1 MVGTVV
7 GTVEGTVVG
16 TAEGSVDDS
25 EEGTNVGDMEGTL
38 EGELDNVE
46 GRGLVLGLDVGDDDG
61 TIEGT
66 PGTNTSPNISST
78 SIRYEDSISFE
89 DLKLCKFGHT
99 SSMLLSLMPS
109 HDAIPRNGASQGV
122 VGIIRPD

>member
-1 MVGTVV
+1 MVGITD
-7 GTVEGTVVG
+7 GAVEGTVVG

-46 GRGLVLGLDVGDDDG
+46 GRGLVLGIDVGDDDG
-61 TIEGT
+61 IIEGT

-78 SIRYEDSISFE
+78 SIRYEDSISSE

-122 VGIIRPD
+122 VGIMRPD